1 MTNEKLTFYLWILGL
16 MKKVL
21 FIFALFFFVGNVFA
35 YKELLLENRWNKPI
49 RVIKVVLDGQHYVV
63 SSIALDGW
71 DNIENLA
78 KKVWWDTAI
87 NGTFFCPAD
96 YSSCGWITHSNFER
110 VYLWNW
116 KDYSKTWPNT
126 DVRMIFGFDINWE
139 PMMVQNNLTEMPW
152 LRSDMNKDKI
162 NDLYFGMSNFTVLL
176 IDWNNLVHAN
186 QNYFDGKMYSR
197 INRNFICYT
206 KDKSTVYMWVVG
218 WVNLFEL
225 ADYISENFQ
234 CHDALA
240 LDAGYSEA
248 MVYDWNVLAR
258 SPRREIM
265 DAFVVLDREEYIELT
280 KYNPPEKEEYEV
292 EEKYELTEK
301 DWSAVNM
308 FKTVIDSLIKKEWSS
323 FKRTAIKVIREAK
336 WMEKFIDNPQRRAIF
351 HELLVR
357 LYTIDTL

>member
-206 KDKSTVYMWVVG
+206 KDKSTVYMW
-218 WVNLFEL
+218 
-225 ADYISENFQ
+225 
-234 CHDALA
+234 
-240 LDAGYSEA
+240 
-248 MVYDWNVLAR
+248 
-258 SPRREIM
+258 
-265 DAFVVLDREEYIELT
+265 
-280 KYNPPEKEEYEV
+280 
-292 EEKYELTEK
+292 
-301 DWSAVNM
+301 
-308 FKTVIDSLIKKEWSS
+308 
-323 FKRTAIKVIREAK
+323 
-336 WMEKFIDNPQRRAIF
+336 
-351 HELLVR
+351 
-357 LYTIDTL
+357 

>member
-1 MTNEKLTFYLWILGL
+1 M
-16 MKKVL
+16 L

-35 YKELLLENRWNKPI
+35 YKELLLENRGGKPI

-63 SSIALDGW
+63 SSIALDGG

-78 KKVWWDTAI
+78 KKVGGDTAI

-96 YSSCGWITHSNFER
+96 YSSCGGITHSNFER
-110 VYLWNW
+110 VYLGNG

-126 DVRMIFGFDINWE
+126 DVRMIFGFDINGE
-139 PMMVQNNLTEMPW
+139 PMMVQNNLTEMPG

-176 IDWNNLVHAN
+176 IDGNNLVHAN

-206 KDKSTVYMWVVG
+206 KDKSTVYMGVVG
-218 WVNLFEL
+218 GVNLFEL

-248 MVYDWNVLAR
+248 MVYDGNVLAR

-308 FKTVIDSLIKKEWSS
+308 FKTVIDSLIKKEGSS

-336 WMEKFIDNPQRRAIF
+336 GMEKFIDNPQRRAIF